1 MTDLMT
7 TLYQF
12 VQEHRIQWVCRD
24 PEYRSFAERV
34 ERKEQ
39 ALRDR
44 LDEEENKLLDA
55 MLDEQLNQTAVE
67 LEAVFQAAVALCR
80 ELNGMLLL

>member
-12 VQEHRIQWVCRD
+12 VQERRIRWVCQD
-24 PEYRSFAERV
+24 PEYQSFAERV
-34 ERKEQ
+34 DRKEQ
-39 ALRDR
+39 ALRDK
-44 LDEEENKLLDA
+44 LDEEETKLLDA
-55 MLDEQLNQTAVE
+55 MLDEQLNQNAIE

>member
-24 PEYRSFAERV
+24 PEYRSFAERAN
-34 ERKEQ
+34 RKEQ

-55 MLDEQLNQTAVE
+55 MLDEQLNQNAVE